1 MNRGRSPRRRK
12 ASATARLRPF
22 WIPIVGIAVI
32 AIAGGAFAVAWPGFE
47 PKYVQVAGN
56 RIVSRSEILAHAA
69 VAGRVNMW
77 LQNTGAMATRVRGIP
92 YVDSVAVYRLPPA
105 TVVIS
110 VSERTPFAVV
120 RSDERAVLVDRDL
133 RVLQPAPDDSTLP
146 QFVLKPGVVL
156 EPGRFLTEPAAV
168 ALRDDYAAMIAA
180 RVVPLQLTFDQ
191 FGGLVAVV
199 RGGVRILLG
208 DDADLSK
215 KLALVDPILAQ
226 VVRKQRRIAA
236 VDLRAPATPV
246 LVFK

>member
-1 MNRGRSPRRRK
+1 M
-12 ASATARLRPF
+12 
-22 WIPIVGIAVI
+22 
-32 AIAGGAFAVAWPGFE
+32 
-47 PKYVQVAGN
+47 
-56 RIVSRSEILAHAA
+56 
-69 VAGRVNMW
+69 
-77 LQNTGAMATRVRGIP
+77 
-92 YVDSVAVYRLPPA
+92 
-105 TVVIS
+105 IS

-146 QFVLKPGVVL
+146 EFVLKPGVVL